1 MMKSS
6 DIEKSKKILDTIN
19 YLGREIEFAKRIKK
33 YKLSISILRE
43 GKSLWLDKEISQNV
57 IDMILKKLNSKKEEH
72 IRKLEEFGVEYV
84 E

>member
-1 MMKSS
+1 MKSS
-6 DIEKSKKILDTIN
+6 DIEKSKKIIDTIN

-57 IDMILKKLNSKKEEH
+57 IDMILKKLNAQKEKT
-72 IRKLEEFGVEYV
+72 IKKLEELGVEYV